1 MWSDGETNF
10 SEMRRAVAAFVDERE
25 WRRYHTPVNV
35 ASAAAV
41 EAGELLEHFQWRRWR
56 DPLPDDA
63 RAEASEEL
71 ADVLHYALA
80 AANTA
85 GVELA
90 MDEWTVDRTA
100 AMVNDR
106 GETMSF
112 IAGRMAPKD
121 AAEAVLLS
129 AAAALAAA
137 RAARPPDVPPG
148 LEGVPGSL
156 TAEGSDIGIELEVL
170 VGNVIV
176 CARTLDIDLARAL
189 EEKMARN
196 RERFPVG
203 SDPDVGY

>member
-1 MWSDGETNF
+1 MWSDRQTPF
-10 SEMRRAVAAFVDERE
+10 SEMRRAVATFVEERE

-56 DPLPDDA
+56 DALPDA
-63 RAEASEEL
+63 VRSAASEEL

-80 AANTA
+80 TANAAGA
-85 GVELA
+85 DLA

-100 AMVNDR
+100 TMVNDR
-106 GETMSF
+106 GQTMAF
-112 IAGRMAPKD
+112 IAERMAPKE

-137 RAARPPDVPPG
+137 RAARPPDVPAG

-156 TAEGSDIGIELEVL
+156 TAEGSDIAIELEVL
-170 VGNVIV
+170 VGNIIV
-176 CARTLDIDLARAL
+176 CARTLGVDLARSL

-203 SDPDVGY
+203 SNPDVGY